1 MAAVTAV
8 DPPALDRFLSYRL
21 HQVGKLTDRASSD
34 AYAAEFGLP
43 VGEARCLA
51 AIGHFDSVSVVE
63 LAARSNL
70 HKGPASRAA
79 QALVERGLVS
89 KQANEADA
97 RGVVLKL
104 TPDGRKLWSRVIALI
119 GRRNEEIFG
128 CLSRAERKQ
137 LGAMLDRLIEHA
149 GAPGQY
155 P

>member
-1 MAAVTAV
+1 MTAA

-21 HQVGKLTDRASSD
+21 HLVGKLTDRASSD
-34 AYAAEFGLP
+34 AYASEFGLP
-43 VGEARCLA
+43 AGEARCLA

-63 LAARSNL
+63 LAARANL
-70 HKGPASRAA
+70 HKGPASRSG

-89 KQANEADA
+89 KQANEEDG

-104 TPDGRKLWSRVIALI
+104 TPAGRRLWSRVIGLI
-119 GRRNEEIFG
+119 ARRNEEIFG
-128 CLSRAERKQ
+128 CLSSAERKQ

-149 GAPGQY
+149 GVNQY